1 MDRVT
6 ASGLVAVFLLSAVV
20 VAKGNAQNWGKPV
33 RKKAEFYA
41 ASDVP
46 QSHIALTK
54 KWYEIAAKEWGNYG
68 PLEFWIVGS
77 DVEAAKQLDSL
88 YCRIR
93 KQKDPKLDEEGC
105 RKRSHNFE
113 RYAKEGNAGLNT
125 QRNEHSEW
133 SGFIV
138 TMASKNPG
146 PQEEDYKSV
155 TLHEYFHVYQHAH
168 IVSRQQAERES
179 RTQKNP
185 WWMEGGAE
193 YMAQLLYSRQPNVS
207 DNHLRDKM
215 MHKLRSIEELEKG
228 ESIRDIPYGRRGHIA
243 YDLGA
248 WFVAYVIH
256 KSSEEAFRIGF
267 FKDLNELG
275 FEDAFEKNLGASS
288 RQRLQE
294 FHEEFLRR
302 SMQEKLDILP

>member
-1 MDRVT
+1 M
-6 ASGLVAVFLLSAVV
+6 LF
-20 VAKGNAQNWGKPV
+20 
-33 RKKAEFYA
+33 
-41 ASDVP
+41 
-46 QSHIALTK
+46 
-54 KWYEIAAKEWGNYG
+54 
-68 PLEFWIVGS
+68 
-77 DVEAAKQLDSL
+77 
-88 YCRIR
+88 
-93 KQKDPKLDEEGC
+93 
-105 RKRSHNFE
+105 RS
-113 RYAKEGNAGLNT
+113 
-125 QRNEHSEW
+125 
-133 SGFIV
+133 
-138 TMASKNPG
+138 
-146 PQEEDYKSV
+146 
-155 TLHEYFHVYQHAH
+155 
-168 IVSRQQAERES
+168 ERES

-256 KSSEEAFRIGF
+256 QSSEEAFRIGF